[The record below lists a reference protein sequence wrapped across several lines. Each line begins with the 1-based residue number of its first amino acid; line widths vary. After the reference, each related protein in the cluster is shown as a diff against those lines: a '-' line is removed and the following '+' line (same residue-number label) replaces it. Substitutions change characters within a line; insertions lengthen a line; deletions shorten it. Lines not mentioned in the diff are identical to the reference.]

1 MNKFLGIL
9 LRFGVMVPA
18 CLSVLWPLLN
28 GPGLLMAILGAWVA
42 ILLGEWKT
50 LQKLKARSIIL
61 GAVVSVLMILF
72 IADRIISW
80 TIVPAIFGPTS
91 ALFLRSLLMGF
102 GASFSIVLGFR
113 LLANRSGFWFTVEL
127 GLLALSSV
135 VVFFPHQ
142 YKIIMRP
149 LWLSDL
155 AWSAGLEPSL
165 ALGIIGALLAT
176 LLSVQIVLDRS
187 RRVHPSIIFFP
198 ILALLALIFVN
209 PLEMETPPPPQR
221 LEDIKSGGS
230 SAGKGEQE
238 KNSGRGGG
246 QGDQNDQAMNSG
258 NKEKQ
263 NGGEGQEPRPVAIM
277 LLGNDYSPP
286 SEYFYLRQEVQSS
299 FNGIRLTAPTSPD
312 ISYDAFRG
320 FPAELA
326 TISEPPLEYRKEVL
340 ADIALLTAHT
350 TPFGIE
356 SPARYLPTKNPRPG
370 RFARTYQMTSQS
382 LNIGFE
388 KFLKMELHMGNP
400 DWSKEEWLHYTTI
413 PENEQYKQLAESIV
427 AGLPEQFR
435 DNQIAQAFA
444 VKLFLDEKTQYTMSE
459 RHEKAEDPT
468 AEFLFGPKK
477 QFIGYCV
484 HTSHAATFLWRA
496 LGIPARIG
504 VGYAVTMEQQKGGAV
519 LVMDRDAHS
528 WPEIYIEELGWV
540 VMDIAPETMLDPMGE
555 PPDLE
560 MLDALEELARAAP
573 DSQFRKP
580 IDWKALWVA
589 WKPTILMTIF
599 AILSTIFMGLF
610 VRKIRRRI
618 KIYISPSPYWMYISA
633 IDHLGENGEAR
644 RYGESREAFAK
655 RLAEDYPSF
664 LDITWI
670 QLEST
675 LGKASDRSVS
685 PEKQQLLLKKLS
697 RELREKKPTW
707 RRIIG
712 LLNPFSP
719 FLSK

>member
-1 MNKFLGIL
+1 MNKVLGIL
-9 LRFGVMVPA
+9 LRFAIMIPA

-28 GPGLLMAILGAWVA
+28 GAGLFMAIIGSWVA
-42 ILLGEWKT
+42 ILLAEWKL
-50 LQKLKARSIIL
+50 LQKLKTRTIIL
-61 GAVVSVLMILF
+61 GSAFSILLILF
-72 IADRIISW
+72 IADKIISW
-80 TIVPAIFGPTS
+80 IIIPSIFGPTG
-91 ALFLRSLLMGF
+91 ALFLRSLLMGG
-102 GASFSIVLGFR
+102 GASFSLILGFR
-113 LLANRSGFWFTVEL
+113 LLAKRSGFWFTVEL

-155 AWSAGLEPSL
+155 AWSTGLEPSL
-165 ALGIIGALLAT
+165 ALGVIGAILAT
-176 LLSVQIVLDRS
+176 FLSVQTVLDRS
-187 RRVHPSIIFFP
+187 RRIHPSIILFP
-198 ILALLALIFVN
+198 IMALLALILVN

-221 LEDIKSGGS
+221 LEDIKGGGSMSEKGEREQNGGGSGGQ
-230 SAGKGEQE
+230 A
-238 KNSGRGGG
+238 
-246 QGDQNDQAMNSG
+246 DQNDQGMNSG
-258 NKEKQ
+258 NQEKQ
-263 NGGEGQEPRPVAIM
+263 NGGEGQQPRPVAIM
-277 LLGNDYSPP
+277 LLGNDYTPP

-299 FNGIRLTAPTSPD
+299 FNGIRLIAPTSSD
-312 ISYDAFRG
+312 IEYDAFRG
-320 FPAELA
+320 FP
-326 TISEPPLEYRKEVL
+326 SEVKTLSTPPLDYRLEVL
-340 ADIALLTAHT
+340 TDIALLTDHT

-356 SPARYLPTKNPRPG
+356 SPVSYQPTTNPRPG
-370 RFARTYQMTSQS
+370 RFARTYQMTSQA
-382 LNIGFE
+382 LNVGFE
-388 KFLKMELHMGNP
+388 QFLKLDLHIGNSE
-400 DWSKEEWLHYTTI
+400 WSEEEWKHYTSV
-413 PENEQYKQLAESIV
+413 PENEQYKELAESIIE
-427 AGLPEQFR
+427 GLPPQFQ

-468 AEFLFGPKK
+468 AEFLFGPDK

-484 HTSHAATFLWRA
+484 HTSHAAAFLWRA

-528 WPEIYIEELGWV
+528 WPEVYIEELGWV

-580 IDWKALWVA
+580 IDWKALWWA
-589 WKPTILMTIF
+589 WKPTIIGTIISIIA
-599 AILSTIFMGLF
+599 AIFIGLC
-610 VRKIRRRI
+610 VRKIRRRV
-618 KIYISPSPYWMYISA
+618 KIYISPSPYWLYLSA
-633 IDHLGENGEAR
+633 LDRLGENGEIR

-655 RLAEDYPSF
+655 RLGEEYPSF
-664 LDITWI
+664 QEITWI
-670 QLEST
+670 QLESV
-675 LGKASDRSVS
+675 LGEELSISS
-685 PEKQQLLLKKLS
+685 EKLQQLVKHLS
-697 RELREKKPTW
+697 SEIREKKPFW
-707 RRIIG
+707 RRILG